1 LTEQDIACQL
11 FAMRRHLCRAVSIP
25 LVSIHPPIRLL
36 LVRIPLIHIHSFH
49 TSPPAQKK
57 RSSDSKV
64 KRRDEREARK
74 HALEEEVGK
83 AEEWLESHKP
93 NHPDP
98 IQGKRAMLLEEVDPF
113 DMDDYK
119 TKLREAIDRF
129 KKEGHTIKQGRS
141 DPEMISS
148 LKVELPEEYG
158 GKVPFLDCAAVGVK
172 PGDARSLL
180 ITIFDPAVSP
190 PPAKFEDTDRVVHQT
205 HSTGNRRESSNT
217 EPTTSTQKRSPT
229 HHPSPPTDARNPPRK
244 PKEGKGISR
253 QAENRSPQHPRK
265 TSQIDARCAQRRSQL
280 GQRRVAQGRKGR

>member
-1 LTEQDIACQL
+1 
-11 FAMRRHLCRAVSIP
+11 MRRHLCRAVSIS
-25 LVSIHPPIRLL
+25 LVLIRPPIRLL
-36 LVRIPLIHIHSFH
+36 LVRPPPIHVNTFH
-49 TSPPAQKK
+49 TSSPSQKK

-74 HALEEEVGK
+74 HALEEEVEE
-83 AEEWLESHKP
+83 AEEWLDSHEP
-93 NHPDP
+93 NHPDS

-119 TKLREAIDRF
+119 TKLREAVDRF

-180 ITIFDPAVSP
+180 ITIFDPAVLAP
-190 PPAKFEDTDRVVHQT
+190 RCELRML
-205 HSTGNRRESSNT
+205 TG
-217 EPTTSTQKRSPT
+217 
-229 HHPSPPTDARNPPRK
+229 
-244 PKEGKGISR
+244 
-253 QAENRSPQHPRK
+253 
-265 TSQIDARCAQRRSQL
+265 
-280 GQRRVAQGRKGR
+280 